1 MLCCVLT
8 ALFAGKFALVGRMA
22 VSFAARRTVSAALML
37 SALLAGLGLLAP
49 VALAHA
55 GHYAERAKAHDRS
68 ILSEI
73 LAAPLCS
80 GGGELR

>member
-1 MLCCVLT
+1 MICCLLA
-8 ALFAGKFALVGRMA
+8 ALFAGKFALAGRMA
-22 VSFAARRTVSAALML
+22 ALFAGKRTAATGLALAALV
-37 SALLAGLGLLAP
+37 AGAGLLAP

-68 ILSEI
+68 ILTEI

-80 GGGELR
+80 GGGEAS